1 MFSCRF
7 ENYKASFDEVTIY
20 KVRESG
26 VEKEICFHVRLK
38 QIREFFVTAFRVFLP
53 NNFFAIII
61 WTIVNTE

>member
-7 ENYKASFDEVTIY
+7 ENYKASFVEVTIY

-38 QIREFFVTAFRVFLP
+38 QIREFLHTVFVVWYP
-53 NNFFAIII
+53 KYFFAIII
-61 WTIVNTE
+61 WTIENTE

>member
-7 ENYKASFDEVTIY
+7 DNYKASFVEVTIY

-38 QIREFFVTAFRVFLP
+38 QTREFFHPAFNVWFP
-53 NNFFAIII
+53 TNFFAIS
-61 WTIVNTE
+61 TIVNSE